1 MLLKSI
7 RGDLL
12 ENKNLLI
19 ELERK
24 NVIIYKNNLISNE
37 NGLVEFTFDP
47 NNCDLCSQEE
57 ELSLNPD
64 NIKFTAKSD
73 TDKYVPDIPHY
84 RQLYYPQAIKYL
96 EPWVSKHNSY
106 IQLYE
111 EKKTLNEYEC
121 NDQVNIK
128 MKIRTKTILSNLDKI
143 FFDFQSRSN
152 IVASGYYKFGAD
164 HIISAKPNPDDNLL
178 AKISLID
185 EQSITL
191 SLINSED
198 ISN

>member
-12 ENKNLLI
+12 ENKNLI
-19 ELERK
+19 VELERK

-37 NGLVEFTFDP
+37 NGIVEFTFNP
-47 NNCDLCSQEE
+47 NNCVLCSQEE
-57 ELSLNPD
+57 ELSLNPE
-64 NIKFTAKSD
+64 NIKFTAKQD
-73 TDKYVPDIPHY
+73 TDKYDSDIPHY

-128 MKIRTKTILSNLDKI
+128 MKLRTKKVLSNQDKI
-143 FFDFQSRSN
+143 FFNFQSRSN
-152 IVASGYYKFGAD
+152 IVASGYYVFGAN
-164 HIISAKPNPDDNLL
+164 HIISATPNYDDNLL
-178 AKISLID
+178 VKISLID
-185 EQSITL
+185 EQLITL
-191 SLINSED
+191 SLITSEVM
-198 ISN
+198 SN